1 MKVDI
6 EISSEVQQPYA
17 IIYTAEVTK
26 EIQDAVIAL
35 ENNYHVI
42 TASDHDKIV
51 ILNPEEIY
59 MARVENEQVVLYGEK
74 RQFLSNKRL
83 YQIAAQL
90 GRDFIQI
97 SRFTIVNLRFID
109 SVRPS
114 FNGLMHISLKNGETD
129 YISRKYLP
137 GFKEYLGL

>member
-51 ILNPEEIY
+51 ILNPDEIY

-90 GRDFIQI
+90 GRDLIQI

>member
-51 ILNPEEIY
+51 ILNPDEIY

-97 SRFTIVNLRFID
+97 LRFTIVNLRFID

>member
-6 EISSEVQQPYA
+6 KISSEVPQPYA
-17 IIYTAEVTK
+17 VIYTAEVTK

-35 ENNYHVI
+35 EGNYHVI

-51 ILNPEEIY
+51 ILNPNDVY
-59 MARVENEQVVLYGEK
+59 MVRVENEKVILYGED

-90 GRDFIQI
+90 GKDFIQI
-97 SRFTIVNLRFID
+97 SRFTIVNLKFID
-109 SVRPS
+109 SVKPS
-114 FNGLMHISLKNGETD
+114 FNGLMHISLKNGESD
-129 YISRKYLP
+129 YISRKYLRS
-137 GFKEYLGL
+137 FKKYLGL

>member
-1 MKVDI
+1 MKVNI

-35 ENNYHVI
+35 EGNYHVI
-42 TASDHDKIV
+42 TALDHDKIV
-51 ILNPEEIY
+51 ILNPDEIY

-83 YQIAAQL
+83 Y
-90 GRDFIQI
+90 
-97 SRFTIVNLRFID
+97 
-109 SVRPS
+109 
-114 FNGLMHISLKNGETD
+114 GLMQIFLKNGATD
-129 YISRKYLP
+129 YISRKYLSN
-137 GFKEYLGL
+137 FKEYLGL

>member
-26 EIQDAVIAL
+26 EIRDAVIAL

-51 ILNPEEIY
+51 ILNPDEIY

>member
-1 MKVDI
+1 LKVDI

-51 ILNPEEIY
+51 ILNPDEIY

>member
-1 MKVDI
+1 
-6 EISSEVQQPYA
+6 
-17 IIYTAEVTK
+17 
-26 EIQDAVIAL
+26 
-35 ENNYHVI
+35 
-42 TASDHDKIV
+42 
-51 ILNPEEIY
+51 

>member
-51 ILNPEEIY
+51 ILNPDEIY

-90 GRDFIQI
+90 GRGFIQI

>member
-1 MKVDI
+1 MRVDI

-35 ENNYHVI
+35 EGNYHVI

-51 ILNPEEIY
+51 ILNPDEIN

>member
-6 EISSEVQQPYA
+6 KISSEVQQPYA
-17 IIYTAEVTK
+17 VIYTDEVTK

-35 ENNYHVI
+35 EGNYPVI

-51 ILNPEEIY
+51 ILNPNEIY
-59 MARVENEQVVLYGEK
+59 MVRVENEQVILYGEK

-83 YQIAAQL
+83 YQVAAQL
-90 GRDFIQI
+90 GKDFIQI
-97 SRFTIVNLRFID
+97 SRFTIVNLKFID
-109 SVRPS
+109 SVKPS
-114 FNGLMHISLKNGETD
+114 FNGLMYISLKNGETD

-137 GFKEYLGL
+137 GFKKCLGL

>member
-51 ILNPEEIY
+51 ILNPDEIY

-97 SRFTIVNLRFID
+97 SRSTIVNLRFID

>member
-1 MKVDI
+1 MRVDI

-35 ENNYHVI
+35 EGNYHVI

-51 ILNPEEIY
+51 ILNPDEIY

-129 YISRKYLP
+129 YISRKYI
-137 GFKEYLGL
+137 